1 MARIISIDYGLKRC
15 GIATTDPLQI
25 IVSALDTVD
34 TDKILDYLDRYLST
48 ELVEKMVVGLPT
60 HKDGNFTYIKGDIA
74 TFVAAFQK
82 KWPSIVVDF
91 ADERFTSVMA
101 KQVII
106 DSGAKKKKR
115 QDKALVDRVSAV
127 IILQKYLHHI

>member
-34 TDKILDYLDRYLST
+34 TDKLLDYLDRYIST

-60 HKDGNFTYIKGDIA
+60 HKDGNFTHIKGDIDA
-74 TFVAAFQK
+74 FVAAFQK

-106 DSGAKKKKR
+106 NSGAKKKKR

>member
-34 TDKILDYLDRYLST
+34 TDKLLVYLDRYIST

-60 HKDGNFTYIKGDIA
+60 HKDGNFTCIKGDIDA
-74 TFVAAFQK
+74 FVAAFQK
-82 KWPSIVVDF
+82 IWPSIVVDF